1 MVVQI
6 HNTSLDSGSRQMACI
21 LAKNTIV
28 NKTNVS
34 LIYPQEEN
42 IDGLWNGM
50 ADSEKLELKNGILA
64 ILNDNDASVRRGTA

>member
-1 MVVQI
+1 MVLQI
-6 HNTSLDSGSRQMACI
+6 NNTSLDSGSRQMACI

-28 NKTNVS
+28 NKTSVS

-50 ADSEKLELKNGILA
+50 TEDEKQDLKNGILSM
-64 ILNDNDASVRRGTA
+64 LNDNAANVRRGTA